1 MAGVSWFN
9 YEENM
14 KVLSNTV
21 KAQIDSLIND
31 GLMYDTKIDNSTKQI
46 TNVQTL
52 ALQHDTKLDNHEE
65 RIKQLEETVEMLQNM
80 IIGFTE

>member
-1 MAGVSWFN
+1 MAGASYFN
-9 YEENM
+9 YEDNFNT
-14 KVLSNTV
+14 LSKKISV
-21 KAQIDSLIND
+21 QIDTLIND
-31 GLMYDTKIDNSTKQI
+31 GIAYDTKIDNSTKQI